1 MTNTVTA
8 ITSAVTPEA
17 LWGIV
22 GNVVPIV
29 LIVTL
34 FALGFYLIRRQMKKV
49 SKGKGGM

>member
-8 ITSAVTPEA
+8 ITGAVNAEA

-22 GNVVPIV
+22 GNVVPVV

>member
-8 ITSAVTPEA
+8 ITTAVTADA

-22 GNVVPIV
+22 AQVIPIV

-34 FALGFYLIRRQMKKV
+34 FSLGFYLVRRQLKKV